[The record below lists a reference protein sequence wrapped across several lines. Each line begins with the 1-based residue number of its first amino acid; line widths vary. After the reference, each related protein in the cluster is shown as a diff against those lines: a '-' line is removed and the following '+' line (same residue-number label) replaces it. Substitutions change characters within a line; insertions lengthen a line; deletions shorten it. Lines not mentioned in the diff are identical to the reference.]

1 MKTMVRR
8 SIEKIK
14 TIIKWGKI
22 ILPLSSIRFYPPQF
36 ILRNPVIQG
45 VTAAIN
51 DGHEV
56 AVIVFNLKNMNELS
70 EQLSQSQYALLIKQ
84 IKKYFRIA
92 VETEIAMQDVITL
105 HDFYGDGLTLYIK
118 VDESRLCLSEI
129 DTIMKKIINHVE
141 RNLQKYNPT
150 IQTIFVT
157 GYMFV
162 EKKYYSIQDSV
173 VRAHRQALA
182 MAEKR
187 IKSEFNEMVFAI
199 KRIISKKNIKLLAQP
214 IINVATKEVY
224 ALEML
229 TRGPA
234 GTVLESPLSLFS
246 VARQTGVL
254 YELEM
259 IVIERVF
266 SQIKATKCR
275 QDIFVNCTPLTLG
288 NIRFTRDLKTIM
300 QQYKGISP
308 KQITFEVTENDSI
321 EGLKNFIYNLKMLRL
336 MGFRIAMDDT
346 GAGYSSLSIISEI
359 MPDIIKIDRSVI
371 QNIDKNSIKESMLK
385 GLMLIAREAGS
396 LVVAEG
402 IENEDEASVL
412 TRNNVDLAQGYF
424 YARPSALINSIAT

>member
-1 MKTMVRR
+1 MVRR

-70 EQLSQSQYALLIKQ
+70 EQLSQSQYPLLIKQ
-84 IKKYFRIA
+84 IKKNFRFAI
-92 VETEIAMQDVITL
+92 ETEIAKQDVITL
-105 HDFYGDGLTLYIK
+105 NDFYGDGLTLYIK
-118 VDESRLCLSEI
+118 VDEARLCLSEI

-141 RNLQKYNPT
+141 RNLQKYNPS

-162 EKKYYSIQDSV
+162 ETKYHSIEDSV
-173 VRAHRQALA
+173 IRAHRQALA

-214 IINVATKEVY
+214 IINVATNEVY

-254 YELEM
+254 YDLEM

-321 EGLKNFIYNLKMLRL
+321 AGLKNFIYNLKMLRL

-346 GAGYSSLSIISEI
+346 GAGYPSLSIISEI

-424 YARPSALINSIAT
+424 YARPSALINSMAT